1 MKKIAILS
9 CLNSNKVCAG
19 CACLT
24 AFNRRIRSFA
34 PYQGEEL
41 ELTAFM
47 RCSSCV
53 KEGDPMEDA
62 GFREKLE
69 RLVQEG
75 TEILHIGI
83 CAGKTEDEGCP
94 GMRKM
99 AAAFRDKGVQ
109 VVWGTHGK

>member
-1 MKKIAILS
+1 MKNIAILA

-24 AFNRRIRSFA
+24 AMNERIRAFA
-34 PYQGEEL
+34 PYAGEEL
-41 ELTAFM
+41 KLTAFM

-53 KEGDPMEDA
+53 RDGDPMEDP
-62 GFREKLE
+62 GFVEKLE

-75 TEILHIGI
+75 IEILHIGI
-83 CAGKTEDEGCP
+83 CAGKTEAEGCP
-94 GMRKM
+94 GMVKM
-99 AAAFRDKGVQ
+99 AAAFREKGVQ